1 MSLDS
6 FRGADASGSPVLGGP
21 LAPVPEEFAYPR
33 QLRRRRARQD
43 EFVGAHRA
51 ATASHL
57 SLADFTDH
65 QIAEILILKQTGRGL
80 REENLPTLGRVAQ
93 LGAADG

>member
-1 MSLDS
+1 M
-6 FRGADASGSPVLGGP
+6 LGGP